1 MDENTVFIDNKVAK
15 SLVRLH
21 DSLNNDNQKIM
32 KDLIFKSKEGYN
44 EILELAKETE
54 NDII

>member
-1 MDENTVFIDNKVAK
+1 MDENRVFIDNKVAK